1 MNQVSG
7 QFAQYN
13 DLSEPDSLSFLT
25 LTTKLQSHWVF
36 GVGFPDSGFQA
47 NPEKEILIF
56 D

>member
-13 DLSEPDSLSFLT
+13 DLIEPDSLRF
-25 LTTKLQSHWVF
+25 LTTKLQSHRVF